1 MSVSGGKAD
10 TARTCRYVRKW
21 FKADTPFQH
30 IALTRYDALYPGLMG
45 NMRRRE
51 FITLL
56 GGAAAWWPF
65 AALAQEAEKVRRI
78 GFLRVGP
85 PPTAFIDGFRRG
97 MREQGL
103 IENQHFIIEYSLAQN
118 AAQLP
123 DAAAELVRRR
133 VDIIVASGTPSVLPA
148 KDAAGQTP
156 VVFVATLDPVATG
169 LVASLA
175 RPGRNIT
182 GITSISGDLI
192 AKRLQLTKELLP
204 HLSRIAIL
212 VREASPTAA
221 QYVQESRTA
230 ARNLDVELQILIE
243 RNPNDLDGIFVA
255 VQGPSA
261 LVVADDAEFTARRAQ
276 IAELALRNQLPT
288 VSGLREMVE
297 AGGLMA
303 YGASF
308 GELYR
313 RAASQ
318 VRRILQG
325 ANPANLPVEQPT
337 KFEFVLNMR
346 TAKALGLAI
355 PPQVLVRADE
365 VIE

>member
-1 MSVSGGKAD
+1 MK
-10 TARTCRYVRKW
+10 
-21 FKADTPFQH
+21 
-30 IALTRYDALYPGLMG
+30 
-45 NMRRRE
+45 RRE

-56 GGAAAWWPF
+56 GGAAAAWPLV
-65 AALAQEAEKVRRI
+65 ARAQETGKFSRI

-85 PPTAFIDGFRRG
+85 PPAAFIDGFRQG
-97 MREQGL
+97 LREQGL
-103 IENQHFIIEYSLAQN
+103 VEGQHFVIEYSLAQS
-118 AAQLP
+118 AAQMP
-123 DAAAELVRRR
+123 DAAAELVLRK

-148 KDAAGQTP
+148 RNAASQIP

-175 RPGRNIT
+175 RPGRNVT
-182 GITSISGDLI
+182 GMTSISGDLI
-192 AKRLQLTKELLP
+192 AKRLQLTKELVPNLT
-204 HLSRIAIL
+204 RIAIL
-212 VREASPTAA
+212 VRESSPTAA

-230 ARNLDVELQILIE
+230 ARTLGVELQILSE
-243 RNPNDLDGIFVA
+243 RNPKDLDGIFVA
-255 VQGPSA
+255 VQGSSA

-276 IAELALRNQLPT
+276 IAELALRNRLPT
-288 VSGLREMVE
+288 VSGLREIVE

-318 VRRILQG
+318 VRKILEG
-325 ANPANLPVEQPT
+325 VKPANVPIEQPT

-346 TAKALGLAI
+346 TAKALGLNV
-355 PPQVLVRADE
+355 PPQLLSRADE

>member
-1 MSVSGGKAD
+1 
-10 TARTCRYVRKW
+10 
-21 FKADTPFQH
+21 
-30 IALTRYDALYPGLMG
+30 
-45 NMRRRE
+45 MRRRE

-56 GGAAAWWPF
+56 GAAAASGAWPF
-65 AALAQEAEKVRRI
+65 AALAQEPVRRI

-85 PPTAFIDGFRRG
+85 PPAAFIDGFRQG
-97 MREQGL
+97 LREQGL
-103 IENQHFIIEYSLAQN
+103 VEGQHFVIEYSLAQS
-118 AAQLP
+118 AAQIP
-123 DAAAELVRRR
+123 DAAAELVRRK

-148 KDAAGQTP
+148 RNAAGQTP

-175 RPGRNIT
+175 SPGRNIT
-182 GITSISGDLI
+182 GMTSISGDLI

-204 HLSRIAIL
+204 NLTRIAIL
-212 VREASPTAA
+212 VRESSPTAA

-230 ARNLDVELQILIE
+230 ARTLGIELQILTE
-243 RNPNDLDGIFVA
+243 RNPKDLDGIFVA
-255 VQGPSA
+255 VQGSSA

-276 IAELALRNQLPT
+276 IAELALRNRLPT

-318 VRRILQG
+318 VRKILQG
-325 ANPANLPVEQPT
+325 VNPANVPVEQPT

-346 TAKALGLAI
+346 TAKALGLTV
-355 PPQVLVRADE
+355 PPQLIARADE